1 MELADPLKE
10 VPAEDIPDM
19 LFRLRN
25 NFPLAIHAH
34 EYLQSI
40 IKWKRKNPDLQV
52 AILAPEGDYKLGIIF
67 FTLIGD
73 EFNGSIYC
81 LDDTE
86 TTTLQTAL
94 MTTKKVPFNHYKMV
108 LLTCMTDKSFEALKP
123 DLHFRTHKDLVYW
136 LPWYC
141 AREMEVHLPEGVEI
155 KPLSPEHAGQIN
167 EIWPHRYP
175 GSRDLI
181 AEIIT
186 LNFGLGVFRG
196 SSLLS
201 WAIHW
206 FYGGIGVVQTLDTEK
221 RKGYGRAVVEATTK
235 KLGMMQT
242 DVHVNIASRNKISE
256 ALFKSLGFRYAFT
269 SCWAGC
275 EKD

>member
-1 MELADPLKE
+1 MADPLKE
-10 VPAEDIPDM
+10 IPAEDIPDM

-25 NFPLAIHAH
+25 DFPSAIHAH
-34 EYLQSI
+34 EYLQTI
-40 IKWKRKNPDLQV
+40 MKWKRKNPDLQM

-73 EFNGSIYC
+73 EFNGSVYC
-81 LDDTE
+81 YDDTE
-86 TTTLQTAL
+86 TITLQKAL
-94 MTTKKVPFNHYKMV
+94 MTTKKVPFNSYKMAS
-108 LLTCMTDKSFEALKP
+108 LSCMADKSFEVIKP
-123 DLHFRTHKDLVYW
+123 ILHYKEYVDSVYW

-155 KPLSPEHAGQIN
+155 RPLSPEHADQIN

-186 LNFGLGVFRG
+186 LNFGLGLFRG

-201 WAIHW
+201 CAIHW
-206 FYGGIGVVQTLDTEK
+206 YYGGLGVVQTVDTEK
-221 RKGYGRAVVEATTK
+221 RKGYGRAVVEAATR
-235 KLGMMQT
+235 KLGMMQI
-242 DVHVNIASRNKISE
+242 DVHLIIVSGNKVAE
-256 ALFKSLGFRYAFT
+256 AFFKSLGFRYAFT
-269 SCWAGC
+269 SWWA
-275 EKD
+275 ESAEWN